1 VERERESDGRDTA
14 RIARKSEKEHSRRGG
29 WGGSFEREKDI
40 EGENKSLIDERE
52 REKRKES
59 GGKTKG
65 GEETKG
71 KRRSFG

>member
-1 VERERESDGRDTA
+1 VEREWESDGRDTV
-14 RIARKSEKEHSRRGG
+14 RTTRKSEKEHSRRGG
-29 WGGSFEREKDI
+29 WGGFFEREKDV

-52 REKRKES
+52 RERKKES
-59 GGKTKG
+59 EGKTKG